1 MIFVCLCL
9 GWITSV
15 IMWGYYAIK
24 AYRGLDNQSMYLW
37 LLIMWLFILAINIYN
52 LFNILQ

>member
-37 LLIMWLFILAINIYN
+37 LLIMWLFVAAINIYGAIKV
-52 LFNILQ
+52 F